1 MKTAVLI
8 LLAALFFTA
17 CSKSGDGVGRSSDI
31 TILMAQEDASPST
44 KNYYVLKMNP
54 SGQFEYF
61 SFKITNNSGTTTLD
75 ELHSSCHPYTTPGTD
90 IAEFVA
96 ESSGGD
102 LYAYPFTDYGLM
114 ADKSILPEISPLAG
128 SVLYTGVTADAL
140 DAILSSVDVVNSTV
154 ARCSP

>member
-1 MKTAVLI
+1 MRKAFLIIMTALT
-8 LLAALFFTA
+8 FTA
-17 CSKSGDGVGRSSDI
+17 CSKSGDGVGRSSDVI
-31 TILMAQEDASPST
+31 TYLASEEISPAM
-44 KNYYVLKMNP
+44 KKYYVLKMNP
-54 SGQFEYF
+54 AGRFEYF
-61 SFKITNNSGTTTLD
+61 SFQITNSGGMTTLD

-102 LYAYPFTDYGLM
+102 LYAYPFTDSGLL

-128 SVLYTGVTADAL
+128 SVLFTGVTANAL
-140 DAILSSVDVVNSTV
+140 DAILSSIDVVNSTV